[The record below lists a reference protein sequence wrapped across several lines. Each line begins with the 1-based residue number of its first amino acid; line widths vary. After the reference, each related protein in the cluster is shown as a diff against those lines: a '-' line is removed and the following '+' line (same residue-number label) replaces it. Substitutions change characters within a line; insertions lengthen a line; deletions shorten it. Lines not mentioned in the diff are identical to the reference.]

1 MKKNP
6 KILITNDDGI
16 ESPGLQILEEVAARF
31 SDDVW
36 VVAPQTERSGTA
48 HSITLTSTIRTRP
61 AGERRVAVLG
71 TPTDCVVIA
80 VDHVLDG
87 TPDLVLSG
95 INNGPNAAEDIH
107 SSGTCA
113 AAMEAATRGIPAVS
127 LSQDLIFPGPTKW
140 ETARQYAPPLVEY
153 AIEHGMPE
161 AVYWVIN
168 FPPVEP
174 DEVKGVEVTTQ
185 SHRSPYSWTSIESKD
200 PRGGVHYWLH
210 RERAPV
216 ELTEEGTDLG
226 ALERGLISFAP
237 LTLRM
242 TAGDHRDEIQDDVRA
257 LFEQTTA
264 N

>member
-1 MKKNP
+1 MKNP

-16 ESPGLQILEEVAARF
+16 ESPGLELLERVAANF

-48 HSITLTSTIRTRP
+48 HSITLTSTIRTKP
-61 AGERRVAVLG
+61 AGERRVAVDG

-87 TPDLVLSG
+87 PPDLVLSG
-95 INNGPNAAEDIH
+95 VNKGPNAAEDIL

-113 AAMEAATRGIPAVS
+113 AAMEAAARGIPALS
-127 LSQDLIFPGPTKW
+127 LSQDLHFPGPLHW
-140 ETARQYAPPLVEY
+140 DTAEHYAGPLIGY

-161 AVYWVIN
+161 AVYWVVN
-168 FPPVEP
+168 FPAVAA
-174 DEVKGVEVTTQ
+174 DEVKGIEVTVQ
-185 SHRSPYSWTSIESKD
+185 SHRSPYSWTSVESRD
-200 PRGGVHYWLH
+200 PRGAVHYWLH
-210 RERAPV
+210 RERAAI

-226 ALERGLISFAP
+226 ALERGLISLAP

-242 TAGDHRDEIQDDVRA
+242 TAGEHRQEIQEDVGA
-257 LFEQTTA
+257 LFETA
-264 N
+264 SRA